1 MNPLLYPLLVV
12 ISIPGG
18 SIVLLAL
25 VVVFAREHSR
35 WRAKVPPVPSTGA
48 SHRAW
53 LRRGCAVAGIGVAEA
68 LGFLVGQRAI
78 PVFVPLGACGYLAG
92 VLLAEL
98 TIPGPPREGA
108 LRRASLRRRH
118 LDAYMPAGAVWGWR
132 LAAVVAVAAV
142 IACAVASG
150 GGGGALRFTCPAL
163 LLPWSPLGWGY
174 GAPVLATLLAGGVL
188 VEAMLR
194 RIPGRARPD
203 PAQLSTVVDDGYRA
217 ASARRALAAGYTL
230 ALTPIGTLASLAA
243 GMLGGYCTA
252 AGPAWATPLMWAMTV
267 LAYAAAVGAALGVV
281 GVLTTPDWF
290 PPEPEPEPEPEPGG
304 EAWT

>member
-1 MNPLLYPLLVV
+1 MNPLLFPLLVV

-18 SIVLLAL
+18 GIVLLL
-25 VVVFAREHSR
+25 LICVFAREHSR
-35 WRAKVPPVPSTGA
+35 WRAALPPVPSAGA
-48 SHRAW
+48 SRRAW
-53 LRRGCAVAGIGVAEA
+53 LRRGCAVAGVGVAEA

-108 LRRASLRRRH
+108 VRRASLRRRH
-118 LDAYMPAGAVWGWR
+118 LDAYMLPGAVWGWR
-132 LAAVVAVAAV
+132 LAAVAAVAAV
-142 IACAVASG
+142 TAVAVASEG
-150 GGGGALRFTCPAL
+150 GVPHSICPNI
-163 LLPWSPLGWGY
+163 LPWSPLGWGY

-194 RIPGRARPD
+194 RVPGRARPD
-203 PAQLSTVVDDGYRA
+203 PAELSTEVDDGYRA

-230 ALTPIGTLASLAA
+230 ALTPIGTLALLAA
-243 GMLGGYCTA
+243 GMLGGYCTTVE
-252 AGPAWATPLMWAMTV
+252 PVWATPLMWAMIV
-267 LAYAAAVGAALGVV
+267 LGFAAEIGAALGVV

-290 PPEPEPEPEPEPGG
+290 PPAPEPGG